1 MWPRSRG
8 WGAEEETR
16 ATLIWVRAGRVYHS
30 PAQTKN
36 DHLMTTRLPIARP
49 RFAFGWLM
57 KAPTSGSG
65 VCGGDKVGAIGS
77 LAEQS
82 HLDTIFMP
90 RSRRVRDRGSL
101 FPKQN
106 NLPPNQTNA
115 TNFVLAL
122 IGLSLPHPIK
132 AVAPSIFLVGPF
144 SLPNQST
151 AVSSACRL

>member
-1 MWPRSRG
+1 MWPGLGAGGLRKRPGPRSF
-8 WGAEEETR
+8 
-16 ATLIWVRAGRVYHS
+16 WVRAARVYHS

-65 VCGGDKVGAIGS
+65 VCGGDKVGTIGS

-106 NLPPNQTNA
+106 NLPPSQTNA

-122 IGLSLPHPIK
+122 IASPYPTRSRPWPHQY
-132 AVAPSIFLVGPF
+132 SGGPF
-144 SLPNQST
+144 LCPINRPQL
-151 AVSSACRL
+151 AQLVAER